1 MVRSTYIL
9 GKKFVSER
17 VADSGLFHKNTIRT
31 IVLDGHRARVGIPK
45 AFTRQPFADHKFT
58 ASTRLISILHPKS
71 EIMKRYPDLYSRLLQ
86 KLEVKDYPTSEPV
99 ARALIET
106 KRLQEMV

>member
-1 MVRSTYIL
+1 
-9 GKKFVSER
+9 
-17 VADSGLFHKNTIRT
+17 
-31 IVLDGHRARVGIPK
+31 
-45 AFTRQPFADHKFT
+45 
-58 ASTRLISILHPKS
+58 
-71 EIMKRYPDLYSRLLQ
+71 MKRYPDLYSRLLQ